1 MSRRPIALLSIAL
14 ATLSLAACT
23 DVTAPTSQR
32 QIKPTSASADVC
44 TGGTLDSS
52 GRHC

>member
-32 QIKPTSASADVC
+32 QIKPTTLNADTC
-44 TGGTLDSS
+44 IGGTLDST

>member
-14 ATLSLAACT
+14 ATLSLAACS
-23 DVTAPTSQR
+23 DITAPTSQR
-32 QIKPTSASADVC
+32 QIKPTNANADTCV
-44 TGGTLDSS
+44 GGTLDST